1 MVRLSPRAQGSVCRQ
16 QTNKS
21 CPTELRA
28 QGRGQAGGGSADD
41 LSEVLW
47 KETRVP
53 CTGGTEQQQI
63 SKPEAAGAAE
73 RTSEGHPEP
82 RQHSG
87 RNTAEA
93 AVVRATVAWP
103 RGASPV

>member
-1 MVRLSPRAQGSVCRQ
+1 MALESAEQSNSALEHRVLCAERE

-28 QGRGQAGGGSADD
+28 QGKGQAGGCPADD
-41 LSEVLW
+41 MSELFW

-53 CTGGTEQQQI
+53 CTGRIEQQQI
-63 SKPEAAGAAE
+63 SKPEVTEAAE
-73 RTSEGHPEP
+73 WRSEGHPAS

-87 RNTAEA
+87 TLQRQ
-93 AVVRATVAWP
+93 RW
-103 RGASPV
+103 